1 MKRMNERSQ
10 SGSQFLRASNLLLA
24 LLLVFAASNLLAQQS
39 APPKAGVTV
48 TPPSASAL
56 PAVTAKTPE
65 TSGSVAQGK
74 AGEEGVK
81 VHGHW
86 VINVKNPDGK
96 IVEHREFENSLQSQ
110 GQGYLIG
117 LLSGYITP
125 GPYGI
130 TLGQTN
136 GVCTSVTSP
145 CYILGSLA
153 GFPANDLCNSGGCVA
168 GLTTT
173 FNFGSSFLG
182 PFSLVLNGTLTATNA
197 GSFQSVN
204 TVFTGC
210 SLAGP
215 GASPTSVETNAPS
228 ACTSAVLQPP
238 IVEEFTGTTLA
249 SPVNVT
255 AGQAIQVIVTISF
268 S

>member
-1 MKRMNERSQ
+1 MNRKNERSQ
-10 SGSQFLRASNLLLA
+10 SRSQFLRASTLLLA

-56 PAVTAKTPE
+56 PAVTAKTVE
-65 TSGSVAQGK
+65 TSGSATAAKPG
-74 AGEEGVK
+74 AEGVK

-86 VINVKNPDGK
+86 VINVRNPDGK
-96 IVEHREFENSLQSQ
+96 IVEHREFENSVQPL
-110 GQGYLIG
+110 GQAYLIG
-117 LLSGYITP
+117 LLSGYWIP
-125 GPYGI
+125 GPYAIG
-130 TLGQTN
+130 LGQTN

-145 CYILGSLA
+145 CFILGSLT
-153 GFPANDLCNSGGCVA
+153 GHPAVDLCGGGGCVT

-173 FNFGSSFLG
+173 FNFGVELTG
-182 PFSLVLNGTLTATNA
+182 PFSVVLNGTLTATNA
-197 GSFQSVN
+197 GSFQNVN
-204 TVFTGC
+204 TQYTAC
-210 SLAGP
+210 TLS
-215 GASPTSVETNAPS
+215 TSGDVAMTVETSPPS
-228 ACTSAVLQPP
+228 ACTGSGTQPAY
-238 IVEEFTGTTLA
+238 VGTFTGTTLA